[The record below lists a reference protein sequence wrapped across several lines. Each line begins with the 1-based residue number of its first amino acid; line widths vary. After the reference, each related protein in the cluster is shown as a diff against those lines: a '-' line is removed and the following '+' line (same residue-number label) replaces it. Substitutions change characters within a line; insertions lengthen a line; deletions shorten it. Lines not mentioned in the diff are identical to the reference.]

1 MNKISIIFF
10 SIVSFFLIITACSKM
25 EIIRDDAFNPPM
37 DKITKLESSTQRIGD
52 ADRGRKYLI
61 EGDYVDSGIPLS
73 IYKMV
78 LGNQVEDYLGRD
90 GINKGIGH
98 EYNAFR
104 TDEGVELVS
113 PNCLQCHSSVFDGRF
128 VLGLG
133 NTSGNFTMDQSMFA
147 GVLEAVVTSQYPVGT
162 PEHTAFLPFSKAIK
176 AIGSKIVTKTI
187 GSNPADK
194 IAAVLASH
202 RNRDDLSWREEEM
215 LDIPDEVIPTDV
227 PAWWLL
233 KKKNAMFY
241 TAVGRGDYARI
252 SMASSMLTVVDS
264 MKAREVDENFV
275 DVIAYINQL
284 EAPAYPKPINQEMAE
299 IGEELFLDN
308 CSSCHGTYGA
318 LETYPNLLV
327 DLDLIQTDSMLV
339 YANFGLGRFV
349 DWYNTS
355 WFGKGEHAAILVPER
370 GYVAPPLDGIWAT
383 APYFHNGSV
392 PTLEKVL
399 NSSSRPEVWSKEKTT
414 DNYYNYDEIG
424 IDYEVLDTKSSI
436 YHYDTKLMGHGN
448 SGHYFGDKLA
458 VEERKNIIE
467 YLKTL

>member
-1 MNKISIIFF
+1 MNKIPLIFSSII
-10 SIVSFFLIITACSKM
+10 IIILIITACSKT
-25 EIIRDDAFNPPM
+25 ELIPDDMFNPPM
-37 DKITKLESSTQRIGD
+37 DQLTKLEASAQRSGD
-52 ADRGRKYLI
+52 AEKGKKYLI

-73 IYKMV
+73 IYKVV
-78 LGNQVEDYLGRD
+78 LGSMVDDYLQRD
-90 GINKGIGH
+90 GINEGIGH
-98 EYNAFR
+98 EYNAF
-104 TDEGVELVS
+104 TTSTGVELVS
-113 PNCLQCHSSVFDGRF
+113 PNCLQCHSSVFDGEL
-128 VLGLG
+128 VIGLG
-133 NTSGNFTMDQSMFA
+133 NSSGNFTMDQSMFA
-147 GVLEAVVTSQYPVGT
+147 GVLDAVVTSQYPVGT
-162 PEHTAFLPFSKAIK
+162 PEHTAFLPFSKSIK
-176 AIGSKIVTKTI
+176 AIGSKIVTKTV

-202 RNRDDLSWREEEM
+202 RNKDDLSWNEEEM

-227 PAWWLL
+227 PPWWLL

-264 MKAREVDENFV
+264 TKAREVDESFV

-284 EAPAYPKPINQEMAE
+284 EAPPYPKQIDQEMAD
-299 IGEELFLDN
+299 IGAELFLDN
-308 CSSCHGTYGA
+308 CSTCHGTYGD

-355 WFGKGEHAAILVPER
+355 WFGKGTNKAMLVPER
-370 GYVAPPLDGIWAT
+370 GYVAPPLDGIWAS

-399 NSSSRPEVWSKEKTT
+399 NSSTRPDIWSKEKTT
-414 DNYYNYDEIG
+414 DQYYNYSEVG
-424 IDYEVLDTKSSI
+424 IDYEVVDEKTSI
-436 YHYDTKLMGHGN
+436 YHYDTKLMGHDN
-448 SGHYFGDKLA
+448 SGHYFGDNLTTD
-458 VEERKNIIE
+458 ERKSIIE